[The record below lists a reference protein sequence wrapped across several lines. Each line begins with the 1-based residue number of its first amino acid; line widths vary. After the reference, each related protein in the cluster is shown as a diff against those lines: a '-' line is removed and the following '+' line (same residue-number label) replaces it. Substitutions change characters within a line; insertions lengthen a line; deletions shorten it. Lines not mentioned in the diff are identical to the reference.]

1 MGRPKGSKNKTTE
14 TTTTVKPKPIGK
26 LDNDDKVL
34 YRQLTDYLQ
43 DLYLK
48 TVGYEPPWALFM
60 TQIKDI
66 KTRYD
71 INYDKILQ
79 VLKYMIQIEG
89 IDITDRDT
97 LGLVPYYVDKANRYI
112 EDYKTIR
119 KAIKDFTYDEK
130 TITIKPS
137 NQLQRTRKKNEV
149 FD

>member
-14 TTTTVKPKPIGK
+14 DKPKAVK
-26 LDNDDKVL
+26 SVVTLSNDDKIL

-43 DLYLK
+43 EVYLK

-66 KTRYD
+66 RNHYD

-89 IDITDRDT
+89 IDITDKDT
-97 LGLVPYYVDKANRYI
+97 LGLVPYYVDKTNRYM
-112 EDYKTIR
+112 ENFKLIR
-119 KAIKDFTYDEK
+119 QSIKNFEYNENI
-130 TITIKPS
+130 ITVKPNIKK
-137 NQLQRTRKKNEV
+137 RIYKKNES

>member
-14 TTTTVKPKPIGK
+14 DKPKAVK
-26 LDNDDKVL
+26 SVVTLSNDDKVL

-43 DLYLK
+43 EVYLK

-66 KTRYD
+66 KNHYD
-71 INYDKILQ
+71 INYDEILQ

-97 LGLVPYYVDKANRYI
+97 LGLVPYYVDKTHKYI
-112 EDYKTIR
+112 ENYKSIR
-119 KAIKDFTYDEK
+119 KAVKDFVPNEQ
-130 TITIKPS
+130 TIMIKPIKQS
-137 NQLQRTRKKNEV
+137 QRKHKKNEV

>member
-1 MGRPKGSKNKTTE
+1 MGRPKGSKNKTTS
-14 TTTTVKPKPIGK
+14 VKSVTK
-26 LDNDDKVL
+26 LNDDDKVL

-43 DLYLK
+43 KFYLK

-66 KTRYD
+66 RNHYD
-71 INYDKILQ
+71 INYDVILL

-97 LGLVPYYVDKANRYI
+97 LGLVPYYVDKANKYI
-112 EDYKTIR
+112 ENYKLIR
-119 KAIKDFTYDEK
+119 QAIKEFQHNEEVIK
-130 TITIKPS
+130 IKP
-137 NQLQRTRKKNEV
+137 QIQRHKKNET

>member
-14 TTTTVKPKPIGK
+14 DKPKAVK
-26 LDNDDKVL
+26 SVVTLSNDDKVL

-43 DLYLK
+43 EVYLK

-66 KTRYD
+66 RNHYD

-97 LGLVPYYVDKANRYI
+97 LGLVPYYVDKTNRYM
-112 EDYKTIR
+112 ENFKSIR
-119 KAIKDFTYDEK
+119 KAIKEFDYHEN

-137 NQLQRTRKKNEV
+137 VQKRRHKKNEE

>member
-1 MGRPKGSKNKTTE
+1 MSRPKGSKNKTTE
-14 TTTTVKPKPIGK
+14 DKPKAVK
-26 LDNDDKVL
+26 SVVTLSNDDKIL

-43 DLYLK
+43 EVYLK

-66 KTRYD
+66 KKNYD
-71 INYDKILQ
+71 INYDIILL

-97 LGLVPYYVDKANRYI
+97 LGLVPYYVDKANRYV
-112 EDYKTIR
+112 ENYKTVK
-119 KAIKDFTYDEK
+119 KAIKNFEYNEN
-130 TITIKPS
+130 IIKIKS
-137 NQLQRTRKKNEV
+137 NKQLYKHKKNET